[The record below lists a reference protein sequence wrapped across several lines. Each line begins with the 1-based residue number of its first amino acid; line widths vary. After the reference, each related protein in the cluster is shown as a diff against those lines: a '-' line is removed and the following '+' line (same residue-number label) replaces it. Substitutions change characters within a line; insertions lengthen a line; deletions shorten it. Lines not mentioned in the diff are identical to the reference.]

1 MNKRSNDQTLKA
13 AIDELLKTFHLD
25 EKMQEVKLVN
35 SWEKIMGKAVSNRT
49 TQIFIRDKKL
59 FVYLNSASL
68 RQELHNE
75 KEKITRLLNDEVGTA
90 VIREIIFQ

>member
-1 MNKRSNDQTLKA
+1 MKRTNDQTLKA

-25 EKMQEVKLVN
+25 EKLNEVMLIN
-35 SWEKIMGKAVSNRT
+35 SWEKLMGKSVSNRT
-49 TQIFIRDKKL
+49 TQIYIRDKKL

-75 KEKITRLLNDEVGTA
+75 RERIIKLLNEEAGAA
-90 VIREIIFQ
+90 VVNEIIFQ